1 MKKFLRLE
9 MPAAAK
15 EIPAELD
22 VRILAHAA
30 IRARSSRRKR
40 LALKMLIPASAAGAA
55 AAVTLMCLPDA
66 AISPALPAK
75 SPALAAVSVPAQP
88 SGKISAAIPQQPSA
102 AAPTPV
108 PRVAQSAEMLALADT
123 SSLEQECYNLTVM
136 TDYSFDAEGMFI

>member
-88 SGKISAAIPQQPSA
+88 SGKLSAAISQQPSA
-102 AAPTPV
+102 AAPAPG
-108 PRVAQSAEMLALADT
+108 VAQSAEMLALADT